1 MTLKQLDTL
10 DSIRKFLEG
19 NQRVAFSVLG
29 SKPERYQFIRKTL
42 VNFVYCKAT
51 KPDKGLLRQYL
62 SKITGYSSSQLS
74 RLISK
79 HRKTGKIDWK
89 PAKNNGFCQRYS
101 HKDIESL
108 ATIDEHHDRPCGQ
121 TIKALCQ
128 RAAEL
133 FGEKKYE
140 NLANISVAHIYNLRG
155 SRIYLTFRT
164 KISFLNN

>member
-1 MTLKQLDTL
+1 LHSFLRFTY
-10 DSIRKFLEG
+10 SIKL
-19 NQRVAFSVLG
+19 SVI
-29 SKPERYQFIRKTL
+29 P
-42 VNFVYCKAT
+42 
-51 KPDKGLLRQYL
+51 
-62 SKITGYSSSQLS
+62 SQLS

-101 HKDIESL
+101 HKDIEIL

-128 RAAEL
+128 HAAEL
-133 FGEKKYE
+133 FGEKKHE

-155 SRIYLTFRT
+155 SRIYKNKRT
-164 KISFLNN
+164 HFEKTHSKKSSIGVRQKPHPEGKPGYIRIDSVH